1 MENEHHEPEIKT
13 QRSWLER
20 LSKALLR
27 EPQDREQLVDLL
39 RDAEQRDLLD
49 SHSLAMIEGVLQ
61 VSEMRVSDIMIPR
74 SQMVVVNSNDSP
86 EEYLPI
92 IIESAHS
99 RFPVLGEDRDE
110 VVGIL
115 LAKDLIN
122 YLWQNEAAK
131 FQLRDILR
139 PAIFVP
145 ESKRLDVLLQEF
157 RINHNHLAIVVDE
170 YGSIAGLVTIEDILE
185 QIVGEIE
192 DEYDVPED
200 LNIKKHSDTTYIIK
214 ALTPIEDFNQFFNAN
229 LSMTEFDT
237 IGGLVLKAFGHLPK
251 RGENIA
257 IDRYRFKVLH
267 ADNRRIRLLRLKLP
281 KTHPEKSSNEQ

>member
-1 MENEHHEPEIKT
+1 MENENHEHEIKT

-27 EPQDREQLVDLL
+27 EPKDREQLVELL
-39 RDAEQRDLLD
+39 RDAEQRHLLD

-74 SQMVVVNSNDSP
+74 SQMVVVNSNDDP
-86 EEYLPI
+86 KEFLPV

-99 RFPVLGEDRDE
+99 RFPVIGDDRNE

-122 YLWQNEAAK
+122 FLWQDEISR

-170 YGSIAGLVTIEDILE
+170 YGGIAGLVTIEDILE

-200 LNIKKHSDTTYIIK
+200 LNIKKHSDTVYIVK
-214 ALTPIEDFNQFFNAN
+214 ALTPIEDFNQFFNTN
-229 LSMTEFDT
+229 LSMSEFDT

-251 RGENIA
+251 RGENIS

-267 ADNRRIRLLRLKLP
+267 ADNRRIRLLRVKLP
-281 KTHPEKSSNEQ
+281 KTHVEKTSETN

>member
-1 MENEHHEPEIKT
+1 MNNEDQDVDSGQQTH
-13 QRSWLER
+13 RSWLER

-39 RDAEQRDLLD
+39 RDAEQRHLLD
-49 SHSLAMIEGVLQ
+49 SHALAMIEGVLQ

-74 SQMVVVNSNDSP
+74 SQMVVVNAEDTP
-86 EEYLPI
+86 EEFLPV

-99 RFPVLGEDRDE
+99 RFPVMGVERDE
-110 VVGIL
+110 IVGIL
-115 LAKDLIN
+115 LAKDLLN
-122 YLWQNEAAK
+122 YSWKEESSRS
-131 FQLRDILR
+131 QLREFLR
-139 PAIFVP
+139 PALFVP

-170 YGSIAGLVTIEDILE
+170 YGGVAGLVTIEDILE

-200 LNIKKHSDTTYIIK
+200 LTIKKHSDTVYIVK
-214 ALTPIEDFNQFFNAN
+214 ALTPIEDFNQNFNATFD
-229 LSMTEFDT
+229 MTEFDT

-251 RGENIA
+251 RGENIL
-257 IDRYRFKVLH
+257 IDRFRFKVLH
-267 ADNRRIRLLRLKLP
+267 ADNRRIRLLRVKLP
-281 KTHPEKSSNEQ
+281 KIKTDL